1 MKCGFYTPVK
11 QKGFTTF
18 DSILLFA
25 IMAILITYIV
35 LISIFPYDEY
45 IKNKQSNINN
55 QYVNNLNIANN
66 IIGIIL
72 GLLIS
77 IFISDVVL
85 REIELSIYIN
95 IFAFII
101 STIIMVFYYV
111 SVGYNTNTDWLKYNY
126 AILPFMSSL
135 FLLFQFSFIVISR
148 KLYDVYYPKNNIDS
162 NSSDIDSIIKSD
174 FTIESDSN

>member
-1 MKCGFYTPVK
+1 MKCGFYTPVE

-25 IMAILITYIV
+25 IVTLLIIYIV

-45 IKNKQSNINN
+45 IKNKQLNINN
-55 QYVNNLNIANN
+55 QYINNLNIANN
-66 IIGIIL
+66 TIAIIL

-77 IFISDVVL
+77 IFISDVIL

-95 IFAFII
+95 TFAFIM

-111 SVGYNTNTDWLKYNY
+111 SVGYNTNSDWLKYNY

-135 FLLFQFSFIVISR
+135 FLLFQFSFIVISK

-162 NSSDIDSIIKSD
+162 NYSEIDSIIG
-174 FTIESDSN
+174 SDSN